1 MGKSFQ
7 AGKRTSKTS
16 ASGCRF
22 VGRKAQ
28 VALAGSGRVAY
39 GNRLH
44 PAAGFGAAALEVPR
58 APDFKKV
65 TAFNQWAQ
73 QWQAADAAGRVSSR
87 GQATILD
94 SAFVLSFGFSGLIG
108 VVFGFYPVWKAVGL
122 DPIGALR
129 CE

>member
-1 MGKSFQ
+1 M
-7 AGKRTSKTS
+7 
-16 ASGCRF
+16 
-22 VGRKAQ
+22 
-28 VALAGSGRVAY
+28 AY
-39 GNRLH
+39 ANRLH
-44 PAAGFGAAALEVPR
+44 PAPDFGAAALEVPR